1 MYSVMSAPLTNQILN
16 LMKNMF
22 TKISLLLLALLSF
35 SSCDND
41 DYSEDAIEIAT
52 CDDGIMNGTETG
64 VDCGGSCAPCAV
76 PVTPGRRAELY
87 VTNTN
92 SADPSIFKYSIS
104 GDSLVTFT
112 TTSTDAEGI
121 YYDANSDLLVQASAM
136 PTGVLQAFSG
146 TSTLDTST
154 LTSSFTSSADLTA
167 PREIAVI
174 GNNYVVSDNTNNTF
188 YVYTLNGS
196 SFSLSATVDI
206 QFPVWGI
213 AFRGN
218 DLYAVVD
225 GPGSNELAVFEDFIT
240 NATTGTLNPSK
251 RVTIEGIV
259 RTHGLTYDGTDDV
272 LIMTDIGSAA
282 DANNDGGF
290 HVIADFST
298 KFDALSDGEVL
309 PLSMQIRVAGSNTT
323 MGNPIDVAY
332 DSETDAIYI
341 SEVGN
346 GKVLG
351 FTDIGSGGNI
361 SPSFS
366 KDLAG
371 ASSIYFSSDET
382 DGQTGM
388 ESMTKTTN
396 LYATSTA
403 DGNITVYNGSGS
415 LINTIMSGATG
426 AEGIYYSA
434 LQDILIQGARTPT
447 AGLQYFDMFSTA
459 GANTTADFTAVANSN
474 LTSPREIAVYGNKVV
489 VSDNVSGMLLVYSYS
504 GSSFTLVNSFTPD
517 FVDLTGTLRSVW
529 GITFKGNDLLAVID
543 GPGSNQLAI
552 YEDFLTANTTNGSIS
567 ATKTIGI
574 SGIVRTHGIDY
585 SEADDVLVMTNIG
598 LAAGG
603 ALDGGIHVV
612 QNFSALLAN
621 TANGGT
627 IATSNQTIIQGAA
640 TLMNNPIDVAYDSKT
655 KTVFVADVA
664 QGAIYGYTNALTQGA
679 NIAPSINN
687 TLTAAASIYLYNN

>member
-1 MYSVMSAPLTNQILN
+1 
-16 LMKNMF
+16 MKHIF
-22 TKISLLLLALLSF
+22 TKISMLSLALLSL

-41 DYSEDAIEIAT
+41 DYSEDPIAIAT

-64 VDCGGSCAPCAV
+64 IDCGGSCAPCAV
-76 PVTPGRRAELY
+76 PVTPGRRSELY

-92 SADPSIFKYSIS
+92 ASNPSIFKYSIS

-112 TTSTDAEGI
+112 TNSTVTEGI
-121 YYDANSDLLVQASAM
+121 YYNAASDLLVQAAAM
-136 PTGVLQAFSG
+136 PSGVLQAFSG
-146 TSTLDTST
+146 TSALNTST
-154 LTSSFTSSADLTA
+154 LTADFTSSADLTS

-174 GNNYVVSDNTNNTF
+174 GDTYVVSDNSDNTF

-196 SFSLSATVDI
+196 SFSLTATVDI

-225 GPGSNELAVFEDFIT
+225 GPGSNELAVFADFAA
-240 NATTGTLNPSK
+240 NATTGTLNPTK

-259 RTHGLTYDGTDDV
+259 RTHGLTYDGNDDV
-272 LIMTDIGSAA
+272 MIMTDIGSAA

-290 HVIADFST
+290 HMISNFST

-309 PLSMQIRVAGSNTT
+309 PLSMQVRVAGSNTM

-332 DSETDAIYI
+332 DSETDAVYI

-351 FTDIGSGGNI
+351 FTSIGTGGNLT
-361 SPSFS
+361 PSFS

-382 DGQTGM
+382 DGKTGM
-388 ESMTKTTN
+388 ASMNKMTQ
-396 LYATSTA
+396 LYTTSTA
-403 DGNITVYNGSGS
+403 NGDITIYDGSGAT
-415 LINTIMSGATG
+415 LKTVTSGATG
-426 AEGIYYSA
+426 SEGIFYSA
-434 LQDILIQGARTPT
+434 LTDVLIQGARTPAAQLEYYSAFSGAAMT
-447 AGLQYFDMFSTA
+447 ATASFTSTA
-459 GANTTADFTAVANSN
+459 NAN

-489 VSDNVSGMLLVYSYS
+489 VADNASGMLFVYSYS
-504 GSSFTLVNSFTPD
+504 GTAFTLVNSFTPD
-517 FVDLTGTLRSVW
+517 FVDLTGGTLRSVW

-543 GPGSNQLAI
+543 GPGSNQLAVF
-552 YEDFLTANTTNGSIS
+552 EDFLTANTTDGSIS

-574 SGIVRTHGIDY
+574 AGIVRTHGIDY

-603 ALDGGIHVV
+603 AIDGGIHVV
-612 QNFSALLAN
+612 QNFNALL
-621 TANGGT
+621 TATADGGT
-627 IATSNQTIIQGAA
+627 IATSNQNIITGAA
-640 TLMNNPIDVAYDSKT
+640 TLMNNPIDVAYDHKT
-655 KTVFVADVA
+655 KTVFVVDVA
-664 QGAIYGYTNALTQGA
+664 QGAVYAFANALTQGG
-679 NIAPSINN
+679 NIAPTVNN
-687 TLTAAASIYLYNN
+687 TLAAAASMYLYNN